1 MNFTKVHSLQINSL
15 DFRKET
21 QSWRIRQKKRSH
33 ITVTRLKA
41 EHPRNAEG
49 FAIRLLARSSKGI
62 TSFEELRTT
71 VDVTGEKTVHE
82 TFADAAKACYS
93 PFQLM

>member
-1 MNFTKVHSLQINSL
+1 MDLL
-15 DFRKET
+15 DFSKET
-21 QSWRIRQKKRSH
+21 QSWRPRQRRRDH

-62 TSFEELRTT
+62 TSFKELRTT
-71 VDVTGEKTVHE
+71 ADANGEKTVHD
-82 TFADAAKACYS
+82 TFTDAAKACYS
-93 PFQLM
+93 PFQLI